1 MVNKHAGLIILC
13 VLSLQSTLSDDST
26 SPKKSFLIMKALFEV
41 ESNSKGITFF
51 PLKLQCFCC
60 CFNDFIALF
69 LAVQGLQLL
78 HGLLSSCSKRAT
90 LQLQYVGELTRI
102 LSLRKFPSIKYGITT
117 LQDKQQTHKPFITS
131 FVKQKVM
138 EIMFLNDFQTS
149 TASGQIK

>member
-26 SPKKSFLIMKALFEV
+26 SPKKSFLVMKALFEV

-60 CFNDFIALF
+60 FNDFISLF

-102 LSLRKFPSIKYGITT
+102 LSLRKSPSIKYEL